1 MHNLGLKLNWLRLQ
15 VAMSHSRGLPIEGP
29 RTPRLSTASHHARY
43 LGPFMAWNAT
53 TAHEIQRRIK
63 AASMA
68 WFIFRSF
75 WYNKIDQRL
84 VKLVFRG
91 IVVSI
96 LLSGLAAFVLRHK
109 DTFKQIH
116 VAKRTKADAGKS
128 VHQDQRVRYPWG
140 CMDLAWVVLLTL
152 AVVAPSCCG
161 RECCLM
167 IRRMWLYTYGVVTPC
182 ANFILK
188 AAYAKISA

>member
-1 MHNLGLKLNWLRLQ
+1 MHNLGLKLNWLRLK
-15 VAMSHSRGLPIEGP
+15 VAMSHSRGFPIEGP
-29 RTPRLSTASHHARY
+29 RTPRLSTASHRGKEIIVSKSSPAEC
-43 LGPFMAWNAT
+43 LITKAS
-53 TAHEIQRRIK
+53 IQRRTK

-109 DTFKQIH
+109 DTEHLNKFMLQKGRKLMQGRACI
-116 VAKRTKADAGKS
+116 KTK
-128 VHQDQRVRYPWG
+128 G
-140 CMDLAWVVLLTL
+140 CVILGTAWTWRGLF
-152 AVVAPSCCG
+152 C
-161 RECCLM
+161 
-167 IRRMWLYTYGVVTPC
+167 
-182 ANFILK
+182 
-188 AAYAKISA
+188 

>member
-15 VAMSHSRGLPIEGP
+15 VAMSHSRGLLIEGP

-96 LLSGLAAFVLRHK
+96 LLSGLAAFVLRPK
-109 DTFKQIH
+109 DTEHLHKFMLQKGRKLMQGRACI
-116 VAKRTKADAGKS
+116 KTK
-128 VHQDQRVRYPWG
+128 G
-140 CMDLAWVVLLTL
+140 CVILGTAWTWRGLF
-152 AVVAPSCCG
+152 C
-161 RECCLM
+161 
-167 IRRMWLYTYGVVTPC
+167 
-182 ANFILK
+182 
-188 AAYAKISA
+188 

>member
-15 VAMSHSRGLPIEGP
+15 VAMSHSRGFPIEGP
-29 RTPRLSTASHHARY
+29 RTPRLSTASHRGKEIIVSKSSPAEC
-43 LGPFMAWNAT
+43 LITKAS
-53 TAHEIQRRIK
+53 IQRRTK

-96 LLSGLAAFVLRHK
+96 LLSGLAAFVLGHK

-128 VHQDQRVRYPWG
+128 VHQD
-140 CMDLAWVVLLTL
+140 
-152 AVVAPSCCG
+152 
-161 RECCLM
+161 
-167 IRRMWLYTYGVVTPC
+167 
-182 ANFILK
+182 
-188 AAYAKISA
+188 